1 MKKPNHAWILFE
13 RSGTFKKA
21 FEKFGIPAT
30 DFDLEAE
37 HEEVVKVDIFKCIDN
52 AFMDIGGHIFNHFK
66 ADDLIIAFFP
76 CTYFSDQSQ
85 LISRCDSFSMK
96 DYTLEEKLNLSRVNM
111 RFRAD
116 YYDYLCQLVLI
127 CKKRNLQ
134 LIIENPFGKVNFLK
148 WFFPLKPEII
158 IEDRRALGD
167 FFKKPTQFFFVN
179 CKAEFSLIPFVGK
192 VKQKKSVQKIKG
204 FARSRIAPQFAE
216 NFIKYFLE
224 TEEWKNEKEK
234 SS

>member
-127 CKKRNLQ
+127 CKKRNLLKQ
-134 LIIENPFGKVNFLK
+134 GLHIVYLGAAFGELNAQAIF
-148 WFFPLKPEII
+148 WQ
-158 IEDRRALGD
+158 RRDVLD
-167 FFKKPTQFFFVN
+167 LMKHRYLLTP
-179 CKAEFSLIPFVGK
+179 
-192 VKQKKSVQKIKG
+192 
-204 FARSRIAPQFAE
+204 R
-216 NFIKYFLE
+216 
-224 TEEWKNEKEK
+224 EEGA
-234 SS
+234 